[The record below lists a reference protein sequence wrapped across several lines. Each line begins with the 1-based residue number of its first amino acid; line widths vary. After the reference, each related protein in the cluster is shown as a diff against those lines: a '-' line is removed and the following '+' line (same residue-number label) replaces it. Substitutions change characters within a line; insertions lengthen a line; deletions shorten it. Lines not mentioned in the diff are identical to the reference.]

1 MNFEGKVAFV
11 TGAASGI
18 GLATAKAFAE
28 LGARVVGVDLFADSL
43 AREFD
48 AIPNSLSIA
57 LDISDSA
64 AVNDAFAAVDATYGR
79 LDVVINA
86 AGVNAPNKA
95 ANDKMVETNVMS
107 FRAAQNGE
115 PFCVDYLSETT
126 DEDFRRVMEVNLF
139 GQFYVIRAAAP
150 LLKKT
155 GGGAIVNVSS
165 AAALVGVKMPL
176 YYPASKAGILG
187 LTRGAA
193 TELAPFNI
201 RVNAIAPGAIDTPLL
216 RQQPDEFNEAL
227 VAMQP
232 LQRIGTPE
240 EIAQTLVFLSSEEG
254 SYYTGQTLSPSGGIH
269 M

>member
-1 MNFEGKVAFV
+1 MNFEGKVAFI

-18 GLATAKAFAE
+18 GLATAKAFAAE
-28 LGARVVGVDLFADSL
+28 GASVIGVDLSAESL

-48 AIPNSLSIA
+48 AIPRSTGIA
-57 LDISDSA
+57 LDISDSS
-64 AVNDAFAAVDATYGR
+64 AVNDAFAAVEAKFGR
-79 LDVVINA
+79 LDAVINA
-86 AGVNAPNKA
+86 AGVNAPTKA
-95 ANDKMVETNVMS
+95 ANDKMVETNVRS
-107 FRAAQNGE
+107 FRAARDGE
-115 PFCVDYLSETT
+115 KFFAEYLSETS

-165 AAALVGVKMPL
+165 AAALVGVTMPL

-193 TELAPFNI
+193 AELAPFNI
-201 RVNAIAPGAIDTPLL
+201 RVNAIAPGAVDTPLF
-216 RQQPDEFNEAL
+216 RQQPDDFNEAL
-227 VAMQP
+227 IAMQP
-232 LQRIGTPE
+232 LRRIGQPA
-240 EIAQTLVFLSSEEG
+240 EIAQTLLFLSSDEG

>member
-1 MNFEGKVAFV
+1 MNFEGKVAFI

-18 GLATAKAFAE
+18 GLATAKAFSEA
-28 LGARVVGVDLFADSL
+28 GASVVGVDLSADSL
-43 AREFD
+43 AREFN
-48 AIPNSLSIA
+48 AIPRSMGIA

-64 AVNDAFAAVDATYGR
+64 AVNDAFLKLDAEFGR
-79 LDVVINA
+79 LDAVINA
-86 AGVNAPNKA
+86 AGVNAPTKS
-95 ANDKMVETNVMS
+95 ANEKMVETNV
-107 FRAAQNGE
+107 RAFHAARNGE
-115 PFCVDYLSETT
+115 AFFAEYLSDTS

-165 AAALVGVKMPL
+165 AAALVGVTMPL

-193 TELAPFNI
+193 SELAPFNI
-201 RVNAIAPGAIDTPLL
+201 RVNAIAPGAVDTPLF
-216 RQQPDEFNEAL
+216 RQQPEDFNEGL
-227 VAMQP
+227 IAMQP
-232 LQRIGTPE
+232 LRRIAQPG
-240 EIAQTLVFLSSEEG
+240 EIAQTLLFLASDEG
-254 SYYTGQTLSPSGGIH
+254 SYYTGQTISPSGGIY